1 MRQFLQHFFS
11 YSSPLG
17 PFLLLE
23 LYCMHGNHMVF
34 SLTLLNLFSYGYHS
48 LSFYASVWIFSIDL
62 SFSPMAWMQ
71 KNAVSCLLL
80 SFPDEFFNSDI
91 VLFSSRIPL
100 WLGEFSQCSQ
110 KLHYVL
116 VLLWRSP
123 SLTTGFRFFSH
134 HLELGVRADPLGDF
148 SSLFPTNKRRPFIL
162 VLQRH
167 LSPCSYP
174 KPWEILMFIVTQLL
188 LVVVG

>member
-1 MRQFLQHFFS
+1 
-11 YSSPLG
+11 
-17 PFLLLE
+17 
-23 LYCMHGNHMVF
+23 MVF
-34 SLTLLNLFSYGYHS
+34 SLTLLNLFSYDYHS

-80 SFPDEFFNSDI
+80 SLPDEFFNSDI
-91 VLFSSRIPL
+91 VFFSSRIPL
-100 WLGEFSQCSQ
+100 WFGDFSQCSL

-116 VLLWRSP
+116 VLLWHSP
-123 SLTTGFRFFSH
+123 SLTIGFRFFSH
-134 HLELGVRADPLGDF
+134 HLELGVRAGPLGDF

-174 KPWEILMFIVTQLL
+174 KPREILMFIVTQLM
-188 LVVVG
+188 LVVVLRVIKV